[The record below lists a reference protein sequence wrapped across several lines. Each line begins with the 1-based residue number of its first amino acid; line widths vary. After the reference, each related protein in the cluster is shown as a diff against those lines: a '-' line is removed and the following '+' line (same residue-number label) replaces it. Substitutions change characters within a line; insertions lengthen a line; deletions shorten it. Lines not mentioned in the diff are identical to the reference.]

1 MEPEKAAIETYDWLI
16 SRACEIAEGAPY
28 WSSVYDE
35 KYARISIDG
44 ETAKLIWPEA
54 ESDYG
59 DSCTIGHN
67 AVSFPARLLLMSDN
81 ELAAW
86 KVEQRA
92 IYDRKQEEKKMA
104 VARDREAQERAA
116 YERLRAKFETS
127 K

>member
-1 MEPEKAAIETYDWLI
+1 VEPEKAAIETYDWLI
-16 SRACEIAEGAPY
+16 SRACEITSDAPY
-28 WSSVYDE
+28 WSSVYNE
-35 KYARISIDG
+35 QYARISIDG
-44 ETAKLIWPEA
+44 ETAKIVWPEA

-67 AVSFPARLLLMSDN
+67 AVSFPARLLLMSDA

-92 IYDRKQEEKKMA
+92 IYDRQKAEQA
-104 VARDREAQERAA
+104 ARNAREREAHERAVFEA
-116 YERLRAKFETS
+116 LKAKFETQ